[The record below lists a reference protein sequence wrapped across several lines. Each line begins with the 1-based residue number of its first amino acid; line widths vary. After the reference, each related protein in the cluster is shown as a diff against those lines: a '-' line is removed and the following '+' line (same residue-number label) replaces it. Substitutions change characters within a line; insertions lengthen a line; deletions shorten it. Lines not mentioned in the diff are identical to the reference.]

1 MTFPGNGRL
10 RTMSTAAVVLSRFG
24 KVIWPVLVPV
34 FLISGCTALKV
45 KMGMRMNV
53 ATLPVTSMDVR
64 LGDPKGVAPGKKDRL
79 IVTFTA
85 TGGQTWRTEGAGG
98 GAIMWQDLTVTS
110 TVVSADGSGNL
121 SLPSDPR
128 LSDGRTGH
136 VVVTV
141 PSHNDLKA
149 EVDVP
154 LRYDQKYY
162 ADFSGYKGMDGTS
175 GTNGTDGMR
184 GSDGNTD
191 PLHGVA
197 GGNGTD
203 GGDGGSGNNGSSG
216 GDGADVHVWL
226 APHPGSPTFGATT
239 LIEAEVSSGKKDIF
253 YLVDPNGGSLTVKS
267 DGGQGG
273 KGGKGGRGGRGGDAG
288 SGWPP
293 GSRGRDGLNGQDG
306 MNGFDG
312 RGGQITVTYDPAV
325 APYLKSLLLSNADG
339 PRPVFESR
347 RLNPLW

>member
-1 MTFPGNGRL
+1 ML
-10 RTMSTAAVVLSRFG
+10 L
-24 KVIWPVLVPV
+24 VIVPAV
-34 FLISGCTALKV
+34 FLAGCENLKI
-45 KMGMRMNV
+45 KMGMRLNV
-53 ATLPVTSMDVR
+53 ATLPVASMDLR
-64 LGDPKGVAPGKKDRL
+64 LADPQGVAPGKKDRL

-85 TGGQTWRTEGAGG
+85 PGGQVWKTEGAGG

-141 PSHNDLKA
+141 PSHSELKA

-162 ADFSGYKGMDGTS
+162 ADFSGNKGMDGTS

-226 APHPGSPTFGATT
+226 ASHPGSPNFGPAS

-306 MNGFDG
+306 INGFDG

-325 APYLKSLLLSNADG
+325 APYLKSLLLSNANG